1 MSSDASEQ
9 STTSG
14 KSDLNLKIENRASEF
29 LHDTINA
36 RDLLDSGIL
45 CGATEE
51 EILLAEEQ
59 SSNVQGSS
67 SGGQGGGSV
76 SVPAPLAVVEM
87 PQVVSGSQPVQKEKK
102 YQCSTCFKKFPD
114 MSSLKRHM
122 PVCFINLEH
131 LLVDKW
137 PAR

>member
-1 MSSDASEQ
+1 MSSDASRQ

-14 KSDLNLKIENRASEF
+14 DLNIKIENRASEF

-59 SSNVQGSS
+59 SSNAQSS
-67 SGGQGGGSV
+67 STGIPGGSGGKEAPP
-76 SVPAPLAVVEM
+76 VPAPLAVVEM

-102 YQCSTCFKKFPD
+102 YQCATCHKKFPD
-114 MSSLKRHM
+114 MSSLKRHV
-122 PVCFINLEH
+122 PVGLLH
-131 LLVDKW
+131 L
-137 PAR
+137 